1 MPFQPLAAHPR
12 GEPLLAQKTC
22 EMKSFAGTQAVH
34 RLRLTCARASH
45 AGACHAPAAGR
56 VVQLVA
62 RQLSSVALGQ
72 HESSIDIH
80 GGRCAAG
87 RKASQSAQRVCSEV
101 DCGLF
106 RSVSA
111 EWSCARAQSTSGGPL
126 KPAIT
131 TEYSTCGSGSL
142 RGWAVMGSKCLL
154 ARRSMVTG
162 ATSDVSH
169 TLDSHGLATTRGTF

>member
-1 MPFQPLAAHPR
+1 MHRCQR
-12 GEPLLAQKTC
+12 GWHG
-22 EMKSFAGTQAVH
+22 SN
-34 RLRLTCARASH
+34 
-45 AGACHAPAAGR
+45 AGATPAPAAGS

-62 RQLSSVALGQ
+62 QQLFPPAMGQ
-72 HESSIDIH
+72 HEGSIDIH
-80 GGRCAAG
+80 SGRCAAG
-87 RKASQSAQRVCSEV
+87 RKASQSAQRVCSKV
-101 DCGLF
+101 VCGLF

-111 EWSCARAQSTSGGPL
+111 EWLCARAQPSSRGPL

-142 RGWAVMGSKCLL
+142 RGWAVMGSKCFI

-169 TLDSHGLATTRGTF
+169 ALAIHGLATNRGTF